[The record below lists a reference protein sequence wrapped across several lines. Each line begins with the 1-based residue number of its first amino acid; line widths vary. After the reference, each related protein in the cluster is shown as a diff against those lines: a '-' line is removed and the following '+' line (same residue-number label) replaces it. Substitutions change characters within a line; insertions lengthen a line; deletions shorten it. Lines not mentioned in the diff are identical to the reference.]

1 MVVVACREV
10 SIYTP
15 DGSKLILG
23 SNGTGN
29 SNSNN
34 NSAAYTVRTLH
45 SNSSNAIYNLPTPI
59 PTPMPTPVPSPVRIQ
74 GVYNLTKP
82 GTPVGGGGGGG
93 GGSSGEE
100 GVNLTVCK
108 GDRIL
113 LVGPSGVGR
122 YLHLTGLGSVR
133 PLIC

>member
-23 SNGTGN
+23 SSGTGN
-29 SNSNN
+29 SNNN
-34 NSAAYTVRTLH
+34 NNSSAAYTVRTLH
-45 SNSSNAIYNLPTPI
+45 SNSSNAIYNLPTSI
-59 PTPMPTPVPSPVRIQ
+59 PTPMPTPVRIP

-82 GTPVGGGGGGG
+82 ATPVGGGGGGG
-93 GGSSGEE
+93 GGSGEE
-100 GVNLTVCK
+100 GVNLTVYK

-113 LVGPSGVGR
+113 LVGPSGIGKILL
-122 YLHLTGLGSVR
+122 YMT
-133 PLIC
+133 

>member
-23 SNGTGN
+23 SSGGN

-45 SNSSNAIYNLPTPI
+45 SNSANAIYNLPTSLS
-59 PTPMPTPVPSPVRIQ
+59 TPMPTPVPSPFRIQ

-82 GTPVGGGGGGG
+82 ATPVGGGGGGG
-93 GGSSGEE
+93 GGSSGGEE
-100 GVNLTVCK
+100 GVNLTVYK

-113 LVGPSGVGR
+113 LVGPSGIGR
-122 YLHLTGLGSVR
+122 YILLV
-133 PLIC
+133 

>member
-23 SNGTGN
+23 SSGG
-29 SNSNN
+29 NSNN
-34 NSAAYTVRTLH
+34 NSSAAYTVRTH
-45 SNSSNAIYNLPTPI
+45 SNSANAIYNLPTPI

-82 GTPVGGGGGGG
+82 ATPVGGGGGGG
-93 GGSSGEE
+93 GGSGEE
-100 GVNLTVCK
+100 GVNLTVYK

-113 LVGPSGVGR
+113 LVGPSGIGKILL
-122 YLHLTGLGSVR
+122 YMT
-133 PLIC
+133 

>member
-23 SNGTGN
+23 SSGTGN
-29 SNSNN
+29 SNNN
-34 NSAAYTVRTLH
+34 NNSSAAYTVRTH
-45 SNSSNAIYNLPTPI
+45 SNSANAIYNLPTPI

-82 GTPVGGGGGGG
+82 ATPVGSGGG

-100 GVNLTVCK
+100 GVNLTVYK

-113 LVGPSGVGR
+113 LVGPSGIGKQF
-122 YLHLTGLGSVR
+122 Y
-133 PLIC
+133 PAD